1 MKEFALL
8 VIHSLKT
15 GVWLNVRLQ
24 DRNDREELE
33 YGQDT
38 PVPKRHQNRE
48 PWIFPRDLLTVLQV
62 KQFCPRLPLLT

>member
-33 YGQDT
+33 YRQDT
-38 PVPKRHQNRE
+38 QFQNDTKTGNHGFFPE
-48 PWIFPRDLLTVLQV
+48 IFS
-62 KQFCPRLPLLT
+62 QFFK